1 MVVITGMEKRTN
13 EILRGQK
20 SGPDYTLELFGDIGT
35 KYHIQEPVLRH
46 AFISHFY
53 FKYSHVLSTKKRTR
67 MQ

>member
-1 MVVITGMEKRTN
+1 MRTY

-20 SGPDYTLELFGDIGT
+20 AGPDYTVVLFGDIGT

-46 AFISHFY
+46 AFLSQFY
-53 FKYSHVLSTKKRTR
+53 FKYSHVLTIKKRTR